1 MKFTQTAT
9 LAACAGIAFAGP
21 VVKRQAINDGVIL
34 NFALTLEFLEAQ
46 FYKEALA
53 NYTEADFDAAGFTG
67 VRQYIVEV
75 AADEQAH
82 VDFLQGTSLNT
93 LTNLKL
99 ELPLQVLLPP
109 VLVHTPSQPP
119 P

>member
-1 MKFTQTAT
+1 MKFTQAAT
-9 LAACAGIAFAGP
+9 LAACAGVAFAGP

-82 VDFLQGTSLNT
+82 VDFLVGITPQIHL
-93 LTNLKL
+93 LT
-99 ELPLQVLLPP
+99 
-109 VLVHTPSQPP
+109 
-119 P
+119 